1 MDVQNTVL
9 YYRLH
14 YLHFTEW
21 MKYLCDREW
30 DRKTVGDNLR
40 PCSAEHAYG
49 RAKQCFIVY
58 TIDCTVYVVKFEI
71 RSEIGVG

>member
-49 RAKQCFIVY
+49 RAKQCFIL
-58 TIDCTVYVVKFEI
+58 
-71 RSEIGVG
+71 